1 MHLKRFRS
9 NNVRDALRMVRD
21 ELGPNALVLST
32 AMVQARG
39 WRGLM
44 GAREVEITAATDREV
59 SAPRPE
65 VSADRQAD
73 RQAERPPAPAA
84 APMDHITAQLVA
96 TGMDRDIADQVVA
109 SIPARSRR
117 TATPARLRDALAARL
132 ASLAAPSAAFARA
145 EVFVGPPGAG
155 KTTTIAKIAAQER
168 ARGGQRL
175 GLIAA
180 DGFRVGAVE
189 QLQTYADILDAPFRV
204 ARTPEDL
211 SAALAAKQ
219 RVPVLVD
226 TAGRSPSDPASR
238 ELFAVVGASEG
249 VRTHLVLPAGTP
261 ARAARRIF
269 DGYADARPSRLVL
282 TKLDEAESLSPLVSL
297 LHEWQ
302 LPISYVGTG
311 QRVPDDLNLATAE
324 LLAASVLG
332 ESAPLSQNLS

>member
-9 NNVRDALRMVRD
+9 NNVRDALRAVRED
-21 ELGPNALVLST
+21 LGPDALVLST

-39 WRGLM
+39 WRGML
-44 GAREVEITAATDREV
+44 GAREVEVTAAAQREESAGRPPV
-59 SAPRPE
+59 S
-65 VSADRQAD
+65 VDRQT
-73 RQAERPPAPAA
+73 PPSPI
-84 APMDHITAQLVA
+84 DNITAQLVA
-96 TGMDRDIADQVVA
+96 TGMDRTIADEVAA
-109 SIPARSRR
+109 SIPLRSRR
-117 TATPARLRDALAARL
+117 GATPARLRDALATRLARL
-132 ASLAAPSAAFARA
+132 AAPPDAFARV

-175 GLIAA
+175 GFIAA

-189 QLQTYADILDAPFRV
+189 QLQTYADILDAPLTV
-204 ARTPEDL
+204 ARTAEELD
-211 SAALAAKQ
+211 AALGARQ

-226 TAGRSPSDPASR
+226 TAGRSPSDPMSR
-238 ELFAVVGASEG
+238 DLFRVVGQARD
-249 VRTHLVLPAGTP
+249 VRTHLVLPAGTS
-261 ARAARRIF
+261 ASSARRILE
-269 DGYADARPSRLVL
+269 GYADARPSRLVL

-311 QRVPDDLNLATAE
+311 QRVPEDLNRATAE

-332 ESAPLSQNLS
+332 ESAPHSQNLS